1 MPLLVIMTVEDKI
14 RNADELDDLISAE
27 IPAFNDLELRELVL
41 KRMIHDSCGIKNPNA
56 ACMTNKNDQ
65 M

>member
-27 IPAFNDLELRELVL
+27 IPDFNDSELRELVL
-41 KRMIHDSCGIKNPNA
+41 KWMIHNPCGNQNPSA
-56 ACMTNKNDQ
+56 ACMTNKKG
-65 M
+65 

>member
-27 IPAFNDLELRELVL
+27 IPDFNDPELRELVL
-41 KRMIHDSCGIKNPNA
+41 KWMIHNPCGN
-56 ACMTNKNDQ
+56 
-65 M
+65 